1 MTGPVTR
8 GSEVVRMT
16 QPDPLTLLIDTVAEM
31 RHCQREYFRTRSQSA
46 LVASKAAEAKVD
58 KLLAEMR
65 EPRLF

>member
-1 MTGPVTR
+1 
-8 GSEVVRMT
+8 MT